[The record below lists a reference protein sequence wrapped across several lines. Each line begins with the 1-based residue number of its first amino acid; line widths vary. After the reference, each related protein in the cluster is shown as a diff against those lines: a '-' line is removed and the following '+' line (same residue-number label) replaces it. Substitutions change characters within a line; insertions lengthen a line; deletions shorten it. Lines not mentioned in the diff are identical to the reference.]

1 MPTTARLFHHIRANA
16 IGYICLF
23 WLTTGTAA
31 AATQIAAHS
40 VGPTQLRTHAVTN
53 AKLANGAITA
63 AKVKTHSLLAKD
75 FKPGQL
81 PAGAPG
87 AQGPQ
92 GAQGA
97 QGPQGQPGVQGAQG
111 PQGTQGPAGPTVTAS
126 ASSFNFSLKV
136 SATAPTNVVDL
147 KKPLVMPF
155 AGTVFIN
162 ASVDLLN
169 TSTTKPSETD
179 CDVAIGPDVNHLT
192 QIDRPFFADL
202 PKVTADNSGFG
213 ALVNETV
220 PITRSIDMPAGTYDI
235 GIRCQN
241 ISNTGTPEVYE
252 AALNAFATPTS

>member
-1 MPTTARLFHHIRANA
+1 MPTTARLFHHIRSNA

-31 AATQIAAHS
+31 AATQLAAHS

-53 AKLANGAITA
+53 TKLANGAITA
-63 AKVKTHSLLAKD
+63 AKIKTHSLLAKD

-87 AQGPQ
+87 TPGAQGAQGPQ

-97 QGPQGQPGVQGAQG
+97 KGAQG
-111 PQGTQGPAGPTVTAS
+111 PQGIQGPAGPTVTAS
-126 ASSFNFSLKV
+126 ASSFNFALKV
-136 SATAPTNVVDL
+136 SATEQTNVLDL
-147 KKPLVMPF
+147 TKPLVMPF
-155 AGTVFIN
+155 AGTVYIN

-179 CDVAIGPDVNHLT
+179 CDVAIGPDQAHL
-192 QIDRPFFADL
+192 QEIGRPFFADL

-213 ALVNETV
+213 ALVNETL
-220 PITRSIDMPAGTYDI
+220 PITRSIDMPAGAYDI

-241 ISNTGTPEVYE
+241 VSNTGAPEVYE
-252 AALNAFATPTS
+252 AALNAFATPAAS